1 MQTFIMLTRL
11 APDAVKSPK
20 ALEDLERKA
29 VEAVKAK
36 CPKVKWKDS
45 YAVMRPYDYL
55 DIFEAPDLA
64 TAVQVSALIRTFG
77 HAHTEIWGAMEW
89 ARFKEAVR
97 ALG

>member
-1 MQTFIMLTRL
+1 MQTFVMLTRL
-11 APDAVKSPK
+11 APDAVKSPR

-45 YAVMRPYDYL
+45 RDGALRRHRHPRG
-55 DIFEAPDLA
+55 PDLA
-64 TAVQVSALIRTFG
+64 NAAQVSAQVRAFG

-89 ARFKEAVR
+89 GRFKEAVR
-97 ALG
+97 ALA

>member
-1 MQTFIMLTRL
+1 MQTFVMLTRL
-11 APDAVKSPK
+11 APDAVKSPR

-36 CPKVKWKDS
+36 CPRS
-45 YAVMRPYDYL
+45 SGRTAVMGPYD
-55 DIFEAPDLA
+55 DIDILEAPDLA
-64 TAVQVSALIRTFG
+64 NAAQVSAQVRAFG

-97 ALG
+97 ALA

>member
-1 MQTFIMLTRL
+1 MQTFVMLTRL

-20 ALEDLERKA
+20 ALEDLEHNV

-45 YAVMRPYDYL
+45 YAVMGPFDYI

-64 TAVQVSALIRTFG
+64 SAAQVSALIRAFG
-77 HAHTEIWGAMEW
+77 HAHTEIWSGMEW

-97 ALG
+97 ALA